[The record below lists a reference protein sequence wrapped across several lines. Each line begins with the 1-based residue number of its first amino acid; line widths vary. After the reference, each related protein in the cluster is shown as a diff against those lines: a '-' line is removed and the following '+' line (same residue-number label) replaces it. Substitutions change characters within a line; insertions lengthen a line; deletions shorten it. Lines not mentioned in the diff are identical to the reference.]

1 MSSSEKRRK
10 RAERE
15 EKRGKRAERDERRET
30 GGETRE
36 KSEERREKREE
47 RREKREERREK
58 REEMQKKAAR
68 DPQMRPREV
77 PNEVPRGLWAS
88 WRPDRVRGRD
98 GEATGRPPKKTN
110 ELPRVCFPTILKIS
124 GCYED
129 GRQLESLYFYK
140 VP

>member
-1 MSSSEKRRK
+1 MQWFGPRMAGWYRK
-10 RAERE
+10 
-15 EKRGKRAERDERRET
+15 G
-30 GGETRE
+30 
-36 KSEERREKREE
+36 SVPKREE

-58 REEMQKKAAR
+58 REEIPKKAAR

-110 ELPRVCFPTILKIS
+110 ELPRVCFPKILKIS

-129 GRQLESLYFYK
+129 GRQLESLHFYR
-140 VP
+140 VPWPPRLEAKRAQKKSF